1 MPLAHVE
8 ASGASPSEARN
19 SAVSKGVM
27 RKLSRRRCLLITY
40 MRGREETGIVG
51 GGGHFCAVIARLVEH
66 PILEL
71 HEYVR
76 ILFESRV
83 KVPVLILWLWGGAM
97 DPLGDLPPFLLQMDG
112 LMLVKNDPGRELSK
126 VVGLELTQLGGL
138 YMENPSRRLRRVNSS
153 FSPLYS
159 SASIYAKAA
168 GVSGPF
174 RPQREASS
182 SPL

>member
-1 MPLAHVE
+1 M
-8 ASGASPSEARN
+8 
-19 SAVSKGVM
+19 
-27 RKLSRRRCLLITY
+27 
-40 MRGREETGIVG
+40 
-51 GGGHFCAVIARLVEH
+51 
-66 PILEL
+66 
-71 HEYVR
+71 
-76 ILFESRV
+76 
-83 KVPVLILWLWGGAM
+83 ILWLWGGAM
-97 DPLGDLPPFLLQMDG
+97 DPLGNLPPFLLQMDV
-112 LMLVKNDPGRELSK
+112 LMSIKSDSGRGLSK

-159 SASIYAKAA
+159 SANILAKAA

>member
-1 MPLAHVE
+1 M
-8 ASGASPSEARN
+8 
-19 SAVSKGVM
+19 
-27 RKLSRRRCLLITY
+27 
-40 MRGREETGIVG
+40 
-51 GGGHFCAVIARLVEH
+51 
-66 PILEL
+66 
-71 HEYVR
+71 
-76 ILFESRV
+76 
-83 KVPVLILWLWGGAM
+83 ILWLWGGAM
-97 DPLGDLPPFLLQMDG
+97 DPLGNLPPFLLQMDG
-112 LMLVKNDPGRELSK
+112 LMPIKSDSGRGLSK

-159 SASIYAKAA
+159 SANILAKAA